1 MNLLDPK
8 IFNYIIMTLYTI
20 NVLWWIYNGNI
31 GQSWYWASAA
41 SITAAV
47 TWGMDI

>member
-1 MNLLDPK
+1 MNVLDPK

-20 NVLWWIYNGNI
+20 NVAWWAYQGHY

-47 TWGMDI
+47 TWGMK